1 MQREAKKLVDTAAS
15 LEGHAGFRVFDR
27 RMGNAGQRLD
37 GLIVKTAVSSSS
49 GTNAAAAAAS
59 ASVHT
64 SEINA
69 AADTS
74 TIDMIELE
82 RRVFAL
88 EMFLGSATNAIDM
101 EHSNSGL
108 PGIFNEVIIS
118 ISETSVLTTSCFYI
132 VLILSG
138 CGNWN
143 SLPLAELVTR
153 LEKQFSLLDPAALDS
168 LRTKAA
174 AARVELESIS
184 RTKSSSQSASE
195 TKMIEAVK
203 KIDDLYDQVQKVQA
217 VAEDLPALVLRL
229 KTLENVHQHAT
240 TFAVRL
246 QVQ

>member
-1 MQREAKKLVDTAAS
+1 M
-15 LEGHAGFRVFDR
+15 
-27 RMGNAGQRLD
+27 
-37 GLIVKTAVSSSS
+37 
-49 GTNAAAAAAS
+49 
-59 ASVHT
+59 
-64 SEINA
+64 
-69 AADTS
+69 
-74 TIDMIELE
+74 
-82 RRVFAL
+82 
-88 EMFLGSATNAIDM
+88 
-101 EHSNSGL
+101 
-108 PGIFNEVIIS
+108 IIS
-118 ISETSVLTTSCFYI
+118 ISEASVPTTSCFHI
-132 VLILSG
+132 TALILSG

-153 LEKQFSLLDPAALDS
+153 LEKQFSMLDPAALDN

-174 AARVELESIS
+174 AAKVELESIS
-184 RTKSSSQSASE
+184 RTKSSTQSASE